1 MLNTTYMDFGMKER
15 YPARTRGMVIYFT
28 IYVPRVSREGAFK
41 ACRVNK
47 STTIYDTVGK
57 RSEKKR
63 KMTKKRTIMAQNE
76 GTA

>member
-1 MLNTTYMDFGMKER
+1 MLNATYMDFDVKER

-47 STTIYDTVGK
+47 SATIYDTVDK
-57 RSEKKR
+57 RGEKKR
-63 KMTKKRTIMAQNE
+63 KMTKKWTIMAQNE
-76 GTA
+76 GMA